1 MLSIEIHNPLVENY
15 LCDTFQNNTQQ
26 ISLFVNDFIEKELIK
41 KDISMAFTELE
52 EMLTE
57 NEKQNTLQDLIKEIT
72 PK

>member
-15 LCDTFQNNTQQ
+15 LCDTFQNNTKQ

-72 PK
+72 PE